1 MMPFKK
7 ICLITLCFCVQ
18 TSLAENQF
26 GSVLVSKVLSVY
38 DGDTFRVDIDS
49 LSPIVGKNIAIRL
62 EGVDTP
68 EIKGKCQYE
77 NDLAILAR
85 DFVRDKLFNAK
96 EIKLNE
102 IQRGKYFRVV
112 AKVFIDGVSLEK
124 ELLENDLA
132 YRYKGGKKSSWC
144 K

>member
-1 MMPFKK
+1 MMSFKK
-7 ICLITLCFCVQ
+7 ICLVTLCLCVQ
-18 TSLAENQF
+18 SSLAANQF

-85 DFVRDKLFNAK
+85 DFVREKLFNAK

-102 IQRGKYFRVV
+102 SCSGNLRSKSEQEESLRPEQQHARH
-112 AKVFIDGVSLEK
+112 VFFEWAVEEI
-124 ELLENDLA
+124 
-132 YRYKGGKKSSWC
+132 
-144 K
+144 